1 MSLTT
6 VKGSSQV
13 LAIDN
18 TGGGVSLTVP
28 DADGP
33 ASAKMCTIGPL
44 ETGPI
49 RFTTDPDVTVTT
61 SRGHL
66 IAIGS
71 TIEIWGDTDMRN
83 FRAIRTTGT
92 SGAAEVTYER

>member
-6 VKGSSQV
+6 VQGSSQV
-13 LAIDN
+13 LSIDN

-28 DADGP
+28 SANGP
-33 ASAKMCTIGPL
+33 ASAKMCVIDPI
-44 ETGPI
+44 ETGTI
-49 RFTTDPDVTVTT
+49 RFTTDPDVTVTA

-66 IAIGS
+66 IAVGS

-83 FRAIRTTGT
+83 FRAIRATSTT
-92 SGAAEVTYER
+92 GAAEVTYER